1 MLKQVASPDV
11 GDDQSKECEV
21 GYGLSTMSSQSRNKC
36 RSWAWCTYGV
46 ADTVARRRS
55 VLEAA
60 LAWSKFQAR
69 ERVVNLS
76 WVLVRVDV
84 ADQGEKDDE
93 SNEVT
98 HVGWLID

>member
-1 MLKQVASPDV
+1 
-11 GDDQSKECEV
+11 
-21 GYGLSTMSSQSRNKC
+21 MSSQSRNKC

-46 ADTVARRRS
+46 GDTDARRRS

-76 WVLVRVDV
+76 CVLVRVDV
-84 ADQGEKDDE
+84 ADQGEEHDE
-93 SNEVT
+93 SDEVM
-98 HVGWLID
+98 HGGWFID